1 MDKKIKLETVI
12 TTENA
17 KIKSKQIFQLNN
29 ISSSSQKSYTPF
41 TFLQQ
46 TWIKWE
52 EHVKS
57 IYPTE
62 SLGKIRLEQIIEN
75 E

>member
-1 MDKKIKLETVI
+1 MDKKIKLETDR
-12 TTENA
+12 
-17 KIKSKQIFQLNN
+17 KCKDQIKANI

-62 SLGKIRLEQIIEN
+62 SLGKICLEQIIEN